1 MYFTSKLLKSTS
13 PFVMLLCVPHDP
25 SVDKGQMMMR
35 CVPVSQLCHHAEVLA
50 EEAAGP
56 TRVLTAC
63 VSD

>member
-1 MYFTSKLLKSTS
+1 M
-13 PFVMLLCVPHDP
+13 MLLCVLRDP
-25 SVDKGQMMMR
+25 SVDEGQMLMQ

-50 EEAAGP
+50 EEAAGA